1 MKDLLAEMKGL
12 KYQKTLVITFSKDK
26 ENGKRE
32 FVQLYAT
39 IINNKDIDDILD
51 NSFQVIFNKI
61 NNWVSAGSDWVMIT
75 VGDKIN
81 TSNHISSSGC
91 FYIKLPIELRN
102 TKKGLINIINRE
114 SKCFL
119 WRLCQTFKSK

>member
-32 FVQLYAT
+32 FVQVYVT

-51 NSFQVIFNKI
+51 NSFQAIFNKI
-61 NNWVSAGSDWVMIT
+61 NNWVSAGSDWVT
-75 VGDKIN
+75 ESVDDY
-81 TSNHISSSGC
+81 SGW
-91 FYIKLPIELRN
+91 LD
-102 TKKGLINIINRE
+102 
-114 SKCFL
+114 
-119 WRLCQTFKSK
+119 